1 MNELFSKV
9 NKENNLKIQEQF
21 NNWFTGDRGRQV
33 KGISSFLEMRS
44 NLSDSLLKEIWTH
57 LGLTKTKDLA
67 LFSVG
72 VFSVSSVK
80 DSIGNTVSSLEIAV

>member
-33 KGISSFLEMRS
+33 KGISNFL
-44 NLSDSLLKEIWTH
+44 ND
-57 LGLTKTKDLA
+57 TKIQ
-67 LFSVG
+67 SVH
-72 VFSVSSVK
+72 VPPF
-80 DSIGNTVSSLEIAV
+80 